1 MRNPFRINPAVKLI
15 CDKVEALPWNEVHQT
30 KLYSAWESLTE
41 NATRW
46 EKRKLFKA
54 EKISKEARTNE
65 VYLKATRLVVSG
77 EYTDNRWG
85 EEKKASI
92 SSGAVGQAAVHP
104 MNSKAMIDAAYHRAI
119 FEKQQAYN
127 GTSQARSEFE
137 SVIKGWQ
144 DLI

>member
-15 CDKVEALPWNEVHQT
+15 CDKVEALPWNEVHQS
-30 KLYSAWESLTE
+30 KLYSAWEALTE

-46 EKRKLFKA
+46 EKRRLFKA

-65 VYLKATRLVVSG
+65 VYLKAIHLVVSG

-85 EEKKASI
+85 EGKNASI

-104 MNSKAMIDAAYHRAI
+104 MNTKALEATYLEATLK
-119 FEKQQAYN
+119 KQQAYN
-127 GTSQARSEFE
+127 GASQARSEFE

-144 DLI
+144 GLI

>member
-46 EKRKLFKA
+46 EKRKLLKA

-65 VYLKATRLVVSG
+65 VYLKAIHLVVSG

-92 SSGAVGQAAVHP
+92 SSGAVGLSAIAQASDVYNQTLRQKYLHGQATH
-104 MNSKAMIDAAYHRAI
+104 SELYGHLT
-119 FEKQQAYN
+119 KQVN
-127 GTSQARSEFE
+127 CGTT
-137 SVIKGWQ
+137 
-144 DLI
+144 L